1 MTNPKLT
8 ALAAAG
14 ASRLHIASRCEPAPQ
29 PSVVASPREG
39 AQPAWERPGAG
50 CGPDFAD
57 WVAASAARTPD
68 KPALVCGDATL
79 SYAALAARI
88 DAIAAALA
96 ATGIVR
102 GSCVAWLGLASPDLI
117 ATLFACA
124 RLGAMFMPLNWRL
137 APPEHRAM
145 LRQCPPALFVAEQV
159 FAEASAAA
167 GVAAPGTRCVAIGNA
182 PALWADWDALL
193 AQAHAPAP
201 VTPADPADPVT
212 ALLLCFTSGSTGQ
225 PKGVL
230 LSARALEANADASVD
245 MHAMTADD
253 RVLTTLPLFHVGG
266 LNIQTTPALRCG
278 CTVTLHPRF
287 DADAVFDAI
296 ARERIT
302 LTVLVPA
309 QLEAMI
315 AHPRWATADFTSLRA
330 ISTGST
336 VVPQH
341 LIAAVHARG
350 VPLIQVWGATETA
363 PIAACLHADEALA
376 HAGSTGRAALGCELR
391 IVDGEGRDVAA
402 GGHGEVWVRGRNLML
417 GYWGDAAA
425 SATALAGG
433 WYRSGDSGHLDADG
447 YLTIDGRLKD
457 MIISGGENVSPAEIE
472 AVLTQCPDIAEAA
485 VVGRP
490 DARWGEAVVA
500 VVAPQP
506 GATLSAERVLA
517 LFEGRLARFKHP
529 KAVLFVDALPRTAL
543 GKLRRDEVRQL
554 AAARQE
560 QVA

>member
-1 MTNPKLT
+1 M
-8 ALAAAG
+8 G
-14 ASRLHIASRCEPAPQ
+14 
-29 PSVVASPREG
+29 
-39 AQPAWERPGAG
+39 
-50 CGPDFAD
+50 FAD
-57 WVAASAARTPD
+57 WIATSAARTPD
-68 KPALVCGDATL
+68 KPALVCGAETA
-79 SYAALAARI
+79 SYAALAQRV
-88 DAIAAALA
+88 DRVAAALA
-96 ATGIVR
+96 GAGVGR
-102 GSCVAWLGLASPDLI
+102 GACVAWLGLASVDLV

-124 RLGAMFMPLNWRL
+124 RQGAIFMPLNWRL

-145 LRQCPPALFVAEQV
+145 LRQCPPKLLIAEPP
-159 FAEASAAA
+159 FAEASAQAN
-167 GVAAPGTRCVAIGNA
+167 VAAPGTGCVAIGAAPPAWAAWRDLLADA
-182 PALWADWDALL
+182 PAS
-193 AQAHAPAP
+193 APAVAVDAAAP
-201 VTPADPADPVT
+201 
-212 ALLLCFTSGSTGQ
+212 LLLCFTSGSTGE

-230 LSARALEANADASVD
+230 LSADALEANADASVD

-266 LNIQTTPALRCG
+266 LNIQTTPALRVG
-278 CTVTLHPRF
+278 CTVTLHRRF

-315 AHPRWATADFTSLRA
+315 AHPRWSSAGFSSLRA

-336 VVPQH
+336 IVPER
-341 LIAAVHARG
+341 LITAVHARG
-350 VPLIQVWGATETA
+350 VPLLPVWGATETA
-363 PIAACLHADEALA
+363 PIASCLHADEAVA
-376 HAGSTGRAALGCELR
+376 RAGSAGRAALGCELR
-391 IVDGEGRDVAA
+391 IADAA
-402 GGHGEVWVRGRNLML
+402 GHAVAPGTRGEVWVRGRNLML

-425 SATALAGG
+425 TARALEGG
-433 WYRSGDSGHLDADG
+433 WYHSGDSGTLDADG

-472 AVLTQCPDIAEAA
+472 GLLMECPAIAEAA

-500 VVAPQP
+500 VVAPRP
-506 GATLSAERVLA
+506 GAQLDASQVLA
-517 LFEGRLARFKHP
+517 LFDGRLARFKHP

-554 AAARQE
+554 AASQQE